1 MAAKYQIA
9 IDQGATK
16 RFRVIKEF
24 RSGGTDQAPIYTGY
38 DWSGCTARAQFRD
51 KLNGTVYAEVTTTPG
66 VSGGITFSTAASL
79 NAEVA
84 AHGGVGAY
92 VDPTGAIDVE
102 LTAAATET
110 FELRKM
116 VWDIEVVF
124 PSGDVVRAAQ
134 GTAVVDP
141 NVTETP

>member
-1 MAAKYQIA
+1 MGPGAAQLRCPGGVA
-9 IDQGATK
+9 GRQVVQGAL
-16 RFRVIKEF
+16 E
-24 RSGGTDQAPIYTGY
+24 A
-38 DWSGCTARAQFRD
+38 
-51 KLNGTVYAEVTTTPG
+51 
-66 VSGGITFSTAASL
+66 
-79 NAEVA
+79 AEVA